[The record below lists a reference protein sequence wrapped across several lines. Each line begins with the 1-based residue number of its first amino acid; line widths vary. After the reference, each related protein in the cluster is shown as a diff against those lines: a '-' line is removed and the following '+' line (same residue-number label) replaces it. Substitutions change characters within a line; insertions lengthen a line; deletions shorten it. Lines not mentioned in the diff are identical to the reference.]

1 MNGITFFFK
10 QKTAYEISRSDWS
23 SDVCSSDLAKMGKNT
38 CGNSANFLTPGIGNR
53 EGISACRC
61 KGIRC
66 KTGAVPAAVILIK
79 KKSVT
84 TKATDAAMR
93 WEGDTDR
100 GHDT

>member
-1 MNGITFFFK
+1 MLKYFHK
-10 QKTAYEISRSDWS
+10 YLLIS
-23 SDVCSSDLAKMGKNT
+23 KNIFIF
-38 CGNSANFLTPGIGNR
+38 AIGIGNR
-53 EGISACRC
+53 KVYQCVRL

-100 GHDT
+100 GKPEYLPTSVT